1 MIILFLSLCAATSTS
16 SISGPAVP
24 PTTVTY
30 GDDAGNFG
38 TYPLPLHV
46 LFPLHSDEVELV
58 DKSHTQLL
66 ADIGSELSHP
76 CLQPY
81 PVDPLSPDDT
91 TIVTPIRPN
100 FSASTLKASR
110 TDALT
115 AYSTY
120 STVHKHVRTYDYDD
134 YDNSDSSDNRNHVNT
149 THTCSNNNDN
159 DNDKTE
165 KYYST

>member
-38 TYPLPLHV
+38 TYPVPLHV
-46 LFPLHSDEVELV
+46 FMPLQYDELESVI
-58 DKSHTQLL
+58 KSHTQLVD
-66 ADIGSELSHP
+66 DIGSELSHP

-91 TIVTPIRPN
+91 NIVTPINPN
-100 FSASTLKASR
+100 FWASVLKASR
-110 TDALT
+110 TEGLT
-115 AYSTY
+115 AYIKS
-120 STVHKHVRTYDYDD
+120 
-134 YDNSDSSDNRNHVNT
+134 
-149 THTCSNNNDN
+149 
-159 DNDKTE
+159 
-165 KYYST
+165 